1 MVERAGCFTLGV
13 RESVKDEDDD
23 AEEDEEEEEE
33 EKAPIVDGVARA
45 SFIMELRVR
54 GCAGVAWLSSADAA
68 EAEVAVE
75 VGAEEE
81 EDGAPAEWDEPEEA
95 EEDADADADTEKEEI
110 VLSGVRADKPLLCF
124 GGCCC

>member
-23 AEEDEEEEEE
+23 DAEEEEEE

-45 SFIMELRVR
+45 SYIMELRVR
-54 GCAGVAWLSSADAA
+54 GCAGVAWLSSADEA
-68 EAEVAVE
+68 EAEEDVE
-75 VGAEEE
+75 VSAEEE
-81 EDGAPAEWDEPEEA
+81 EDEAPVEWDAPEEA

-110 VLSGVRADKPLLCF
+110 VLSGVRADKPVLCF
-124 GGCCC
+124 GGCC